1 MDNQMNQGY
10 GTYNPEYGT
19 DQADP
24 GTELGLIDILNM
36 PVPIALLALAEKGV
50 STVRDI
56 KQTTRETFQR
66 IADEEYLKMCRPV
79 LTFDD
84 CVRWIRLQK
93 QSFPQI
99 AYMFIY
105 AEKNVSP
112 RNEYDVWSIAVAG
125 IDALKHAIPISSAVT
140 SKLFPS
146 STGKLRKNTK
156 KDTDIVC
163 VVIPAKTLDD
173 KLICALKGGPSV
185 LLKL

>member
-10 GTYNPEYGT
+10 GTYKPEYAT
-19 DQADP
+19 YNAEP
-24 GTELGLIDILNM
+24 EAEPGLIDILNM

-50 STVRDI
+50 STVRNI

-105 AEKNVSP
+105 VERNQSP
-112 RNEYDVWSIAVAG
+112 RNENDILSIAVAG
-125 IDALKHAIPISSAVT
+125 VDALKHAIPVRAAVT
-140 SKLFPS
+140 SKLFPTS
-146 STGKLRKNTK
+146 AHKSWRASE

-163 VVIPAKTLDD
+163 VIIPANTIDD
-173 KLICALKGGPSV
+173 KLIRALNGGPSV
-185 LLKL
+185 LMKL